1 MAAAQK
7 PETSTGTLTKN
18 RFCVDLNR
26 IQEKYDNFKKDA
38 KSCRKRGYRNDN
50 WSGIQKDLQK
60 KKKYAIWKLKLP
72 LVAIKAELSR
82 KLKNT
87 SDSINQSPT
96 SKRNVHS
103 NV

>member
-18 RFCVDLNR
+18 RLCVDLNR

-50 WSGIQKDLQK
+50 
-60 KKKYAIWKLKLP
+60 
-72 LVAIKAELSR
+72 
-82 KLKNT
+82 
-87 SDSINQSPT
+87 
-96 SKRNVHS
+96 
-103 NV
+103 